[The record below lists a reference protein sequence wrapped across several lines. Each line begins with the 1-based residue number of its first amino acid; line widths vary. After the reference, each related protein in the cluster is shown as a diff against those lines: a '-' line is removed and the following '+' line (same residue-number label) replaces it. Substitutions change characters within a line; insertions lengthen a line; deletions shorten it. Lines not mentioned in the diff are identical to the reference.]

1 MIVLYLNLQLP
12 YKLYAISAY
21 HQWST
26 NVVSSN
32 PTYDEVFLIQHYVI
46 KFVSDLQQ
54 VSGFL
59 QENYCA
65 LVIFITCLRT
75 S

>member
-1 MIVLYLNLQLP
+1 MVVIVLYLNLQLSYMQSVP
-12 YKLYAISAY
+12 ITTK
-21 HQWST
+21 
-26 NVVSSN
+26 VVNLN
-32 PTYDEVFLIQHYVI
+32 PAHDKVFLIQHYVI

-65 LVIFITCLRT
+65 LVIFITCLRI